1 MSGESSQTSATA
13 ELRDRRLFGP
23 FQPPFSAVC
32 ILKLLKSVQNVK
44 YGYERI
50 VGKLLQFLSTNPTK
64 RSIWPFCGIW

>member
-13 ELRDRRLFGP
+13 ELGDRLFGP

-32 ILKLLKSVQNVK
+32 ILKLKSVQNVK